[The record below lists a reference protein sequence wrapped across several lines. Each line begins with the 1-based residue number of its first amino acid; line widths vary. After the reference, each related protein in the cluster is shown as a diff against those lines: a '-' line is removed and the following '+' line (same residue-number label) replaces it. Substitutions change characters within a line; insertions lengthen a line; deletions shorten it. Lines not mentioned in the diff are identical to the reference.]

1 MDMKKKFKTY
11 QELKDSKCKDEYG
24 HEIWLGMTGDTKPA
38 FCIKCGKW
46 SNSAPPWDDGEAA

>member
-1 MDMKKKFKTY
+1 MKKKFKTY